1 MGEMSKHGQVGL
13 AAMRSGMD
21 RKTAR
26 KYLRSGTLPSEAGA
40 VRWWRTRSDPF
51 DEEWPAIAQQL
62 AAAPELEARALF
74 EHLLA
79 LQPDRY
85 AAGQLRT
92 FQRRVKQ
99 WRAEHG
105 PDKEVFFPQA
115 HRPGEA
121 AQTDFTEATSLGITI
136 AGELLAHLLCHVVL
150 PYSNW
155 EWATVCYSESMLALR
170 RGIQSAV
177 FRLGGVPEYS
187 QTDNST
193 SATHDLRTGKRG
205 FNEEYVALVTHL
217 GMKPRTTAIG
227 AKEQNGD
234 VEASHGALKRR
245 LEQRLLLRGSRDFE
259 SVAAWER
266 WLQDVLEQSNRL
278 RLPRVREEVAVMRP
292 LSVERLREYH
302 ELDVVVTSW
311 STIRVKYNTYSVPSR
326 LIGEPLR
333 VQLHEERLEVYYG
346 GAHQLSIERLRGRH
360 GHRINYRHVI
370 DSLVRKPGAFARYRY
385 REELFPTLAF
395 RRAYDALVDALAD
408 GWRADVEYLRILH
421 LAARTLECDV
431 ETALELLLADSTVP
445 LIDRVRPLVE
455 SVALEIPELAVPVVD
470 LASYDGLFAP
480 ELLQQVPA

>member
-1 MGEMSKHGQVGL
+1 
-13 AAMRSGMD
+13 MD

-26 KYLRSGTLPSEAGA
+26 KYLRSGKLPSEVQE
-40 VRWWRTRSDPF
+40 VRWWRTRPDPF
-51 DEEWPAIAQQL
+51 EQDWPAIAEQL
-62 AAAPELEARALF
+62 VDAPELEARALF

-79 LQPDRY
+79 LEPDRY
-85 AAGQLRT
+85 EPGQLRT

-121 AQTDFTEATSLGITI
+121 GQTDFTEATSLAVTI
-136 AGELLAHLLCHVVL
+136 AGELLPHLLCHFVL

-170 RGIQSAV
+170 RGIQSAL
-177 FRLGGVPEYS
+177 FRLGCVPQYN

-193 SATHDLRTGKRG
+193 AATHDLRTGKRG
-205 FNEEYVALVTHL
+205 FNEEYVALMDHL
-217 GMKPRTTAIG
+217 GMTPRTTAIG
-227 AKEQNGD
+227 EKEQNGD

-245 LEQRLLLRGSRDFE
+245 LEQHLLLRGSRDFE
-259 SVAAWER
+259 SVAAWEG
-266 WLQDVLEQSNRL
+266 WLQGLLEQSNRL
-278 RLPRVREEVAVMRP
+278 RMARVREELAVMRP
-292 LSVERLREYH
+292 LSVERLREYD
-302 ELDVVVTSW
+302 ELEAVVTSW
-311 STIRVKYNTYSVPSR
+311 STIRIKQNTYSVPSR

-333 VQLHEERLEVYYG
+333 VHLFEERLEVYYG
-346 GAHQLSIERLRGRH
+346 GTHQLSIERLRGRN

-395 RRAYDALVDALAD
+395 RRAYDALVEALGD
-408 GWRADVEYLRILH
+408 GWKADVEYLRVLH
-421 LAARTLECDV
+421 LAARGLESDV
-431 ETALELLLADSTVP
+431 ETALELLLAESTVP
-445 LIDRVRPLVE
+445 LADLVRPLVE
-455 SVALEIPELAVPVVD
+455 STTPEVPELAVPIVD
-470 LASYDGLFAP
+470 LAAYDGLFAP